1 MLGNMRRILL
11 FMALLVTAG
20 RAWARE
26 PIKIEV
32 PLFEGGAGKD
42 FFLDCAREY
51 ELCGMWDVVLEP
63 KGEAAGSKAVWSFRD
78 GKFVVEKQG
87 GSQGGTYENVRTEK
101 EGQRWNLN
109 ADGLVGTILVSPE
122 SFSGEVKTRVGGV
135 EFTQRVSG
143 KKRDP
148 VIVDM
153 YLDPRIE
160 DKVRVRIL
168 EGSFFEVT
176 NAFINYWPLI
186 RNGKVLELNKFL
198 DQPNWEG
205 DAKWGDTFLPGS
217 LDVYADQGK
226 FYCVSL
232 GYYASV
238 IWYNKKMFRAHGWKT
253 PVTWDDLFALCAQVK
268 QAGIAPLAFQ
278 GRYPYYAAPL
288 YEAAFYS
295 SAGPKA
301 FYDQKKLVAGSYSR
315 PESVAAL
322 RLVQKLALEGFQAG
336 ALGMSHTESQLQFFL
351 GNTAMIPCG
360 AWLKSEMM
368 GKIPDGFELGC
379 FNLPVMKNGI
389 GDPTAVSVHTEATVV
404 MAESPH
410 PELGVDFLKLMTSRR
425 MAGKFAR
432 MQDIPTCI
440 RGSNDGNLSKDLED
454 LNQIVNRA
462 GTSYGMVPGENYPEF
477 DQIYRDGLY
486 RAISGSQTPEQIAQG
501 LETQA
506 IATKARGDNPD
517 QVTVNHRWEPAIL
530 LTLLGGGMLLA
541 IIETLRRL
549 RRSRRSLTPVEELQP
564 MRLWNVV
571 LFVGPAVAIYSIFI
585 IVPCVRSFT
594 WSVHQWNGLTT
605 MEGMPFKGLMN
616 FRRLLLESNTF
627 WISLQNNL
635 FLMVVVPLF
644 VVPLALFLSACIS
657 RGVWGSTFFRVVF
670 FFPNLLGGV
679 AATLL
684 WLHVYNPQGGL
695 LGGALHGLG
704 MGLQKIGWLAIGACA
719 PGYGAIAW
727 LVGTW
732 VGGYGTFPWL
742 EPKNLF
748 WSLIPISIWGAC
760 GFNMVLYL
768 AAMETIP
775 ETYYEAARIDG
786 ASAFRQFWTITVP
799 LIWEVLLIS
808 LVFLVIGGMKAFE
821 TIWLLTNQQ
830 PQTQNHVISTLMIQ
844 TMFNEFK
851 VGEATAMAVMLFLMI
866 FVGTAVML
874 RGLRRETVEM

>member
-1 MLGNMRRILL
+1 MDWIPRKMLI
-11 FMALLVTAG
+11 ALTVLVAV
-20 RAWARE
+20 AQARGAA
-26 PIKIEV
+26 PIKIEL
-32 PLFEGGAGKD
+32 PLFEGGAGKA

-51 ELCGMWDVVLEP
+51 ELCGTWDVMLGA
-63 KGEAAGSKAVWSFRD
+63 KAAVWSFRD
-78 GKFVVEKQG
+78 GKLLAGDQLGK
-87 GSQGGTYENVRTEK
+87 YENVRTETD
-101 EGQRWNLN
+101 GQRWNIT
-109 ADGLVGTILVSPE
+109 ADRLVGTLLANPE
-122 SFSGEVKTRVGGV
+122 SFSGDVKISAGGV
-135 EFTQRVSG
+135 ETTQRVSG
-143 KKRDP
+143 RKRDP

-168 EGSFFEVT
+168 EGSFFEIT

-186 RNGKVLELNKFL
+186 HNGKVLELNKFL

-205 DAKWGDTFLPGS
+205 DAKWRDTFLPGS
-217 LDVYADQGK
+217 LDVYVDNGK
-226 FYCVSL
+226 IYSVSL

-238 IWYNKKMFRAHGWKT
+238 IWYNKKMFRDHGWKT
-253 PVTWDDLFALCAQVK
+253 PVTWDELFALCEQVK
-268 QAGIAPLAFQ
+268 KAGIAPLAFQ

-295 SAGPKA
+295 LAGPKA
-301 FYDQKKLVAGSYSR
+301 FYGQKKLVAGSYSR
-315 PESVAAL
+315 PESVEAL
-322 RLVQKLALEGFQAG
+322 RLLQKLAVEGFQAG

-360 AWLKSEMM
+360 AWLKSEML

-379 FNLPVMKNGI
+379 FNLPVSKNRI
-389 GDPTAVSVHTEATVV
+389 ADPTAVSVHTEATVV
-404 MAESPH
+404 MSQSPH
-410 PELGVDFLKLMTSRR
+410 PEIAVDFLRLMTSRR

-440 RGSNDGNLSKDLED
+440 RGANEGNLSKDLEE

-462 GTSYGMVPGENYPEF
+462 KTSYGMVPGENYPEF
-477 DQIYRDGLY
+477 EQIYRDGMY
-486 RAISGSQTPEQIAQG
+486 RAISASQTPAKIAQG
-501 LETQA
+501 LESQA
-506 IATKARGDNPD
+506 VAAKARGDNPD
-517 QVTVNHRWEPAIL
+517 QVTVNHRWKPAML

-541 IIETLRRL
+541 LTQMVRMRRHA
-549 RRSRRSLTPVEELQP
+549 RRKLAPVEELQP
-564 MRLWNVV
+564 MRFRNVL
-571 LFVGPAVAIYSIFI
+571 LFVGPAVVIYSMFI
-585 IVPCVRSFT
+585 IVPCVRSFA
-594 WSVHQWNGLTT
+594 WSVHQWNGLTNL
-605 MEGMPFKGLMN
+605 EGMPFKGLMN
-616 FRRLLLESNTF
+616 FRRLLLESDTF

-657 RGVWGSTFFRVVF
+657 RGVLGSTFFRVVF

-695 LGGALHGLG
+695 INAALMGLG
-704 MGLQKIGWLAIGACA
+704 SGLHTIGIHSIA
-719 PGYGAIAW
+719 GYFQSFQAY
-727 LVGTW
+727 T
-732 VGGYGTFPWL
+732 WL
-742 EPKNLF
+742 EPKNLY
-748 WSLIPISIWGAC
+748 WSLIPISIWSAC

-866 FVGTAVML
+866 FVGTAAML
-874 RGLRRETVEM
+874 RGLRRESVEM

>member
-1 MLGNMRRILL
+1 MRWIALKLL
-11 FMALLVTAG
+11 MVLMVLMGIAQARAG
-20 RAWARE
+20 A
-26 PIKIEV
+26 PIKIEL

-51 ELCGMWDVVLEP
+51 ELCGTWDVELR
-63 KGEAAGSKAVWSFRD
+63 GEKEIWSFRD
-78 GKFVVEKQG
+78 GKFLAGKLG
-87 GSQGGTYENVRTEK
+87 GKYENVRTETNA
-101 EGQRWNLN
+101 QRWNMS
-109 ADGLVGTILVSPE
+109 ADGLVGTILANPE
-122 SFSGEVKTRVGGV
+122 SFSGEVKVRRGGI
-135 EFTQRVSG
+135 ESTQQLIG

-168 EGSFFEVT
+168 EGTFFEVT
-176 NAFINYWPLI
+176 NAFINYWPLVH
-186 RNGKVLELNKFL
+186 NGKVLELNKFL

-217 LDVYADQGK
+217 LNVYVDEGK
-226 FYCVSL
+226 IYSISL

-238 IWYNKKMFRAHGWKT
+238 IWYNKKMFRDHGWKT
-253 PVTWDDLFALCAQVK
+253 PVTWDDLFALCDQVK
-268 QAGIAPLAFQ
+268 KAGIAPLAFQ

-288 YEAAFYS
+288 YEAAFYNL
-295 SAGPKA
+295 AGPKA
-301 FYDQKKLVAGSYSR
+301 FYDQKKLVPGSYSR
-315 PESVAAL
+315 PESVEAI
-322 RLVQKLALEGFQAG
+322 RLVQKLATEGFQAG

-379 FNLPVMKNGI
+379 FNLPVAKNGVA
-389 GDPTAVSVHTEATVV
+389 DPTAVSVHTEATVV
-404 MAESPH
+404 MSESPH
-410 PELGVDFLKLMTSRR
+410 PELGVDFLRLMTSRR

-440 RGSNDGNLSKDLED
+440 RGSNEGNLSKDLED
-454 LNQIVNRA
+454 LNQIVNNA
-462 GTSYGMVPGENYPEF
+462 KTSYGMVPGENYPEF
-477 DQIYRDGLY
+477 EQIYRDGMY
-486 RAISGSQTPEQIAQG
+486 RAISGGNGNSPAQVAQG
-501 LETQA
+501 LESQA
-506 IATKARGDNPD
+506 ISAKARGDNPD
-517 QVTVNHRWEPAIL
+517 QVTVNHRWKPAIL

-541 IIETLRRL
+541 ILQMVRL
-549 RRSRRSLTPVEELQP
+549 RRHAKSKLAPIEELQR
-564 MRLWNVV
+564 MRLRNVL
-571 LFVGPAVAIYSIFI
+571 LFVGPAVVIYSMFI

-594 WSVHQWNGLTT
+594 WSVHQWNGLTN
-605 MEGMPFKGLMN
+605 MGGMPFKGLMN
-616 FRRLLLESNTF
+616 FRRLLLESDTF

-657 RGVWGSTFFRVVF
+657 RGVFGSTFFRVVF

-695 LGGALHGLG
+695 INAALTGLGGGFHAIR
-704 MGLQKIGWLAIGACA
+704 MDWLAGYFQSFGA
-719 PGYGAIAW
+719 Y
-727 LVGTW
+727 T
-732 VGGYGTFPWL
+732 WL
-742 EPKNLF
+742 EPKNLY

-786 ASAFRQFWTITVP
+786 ASALRQFWTITVP

-851 VGEATAMAVMLFLMI
+851 VGEATAMAVVLFLMI
-866 FVGTAVML
+866 FVGTAAML